1 MNEAGL
7 NVLAIGA
14 HPDDIELGCGAAL
27 LAHRR
32 AGHAVTMLV
41 MTAGLGPA
49 EQRARPDEQEEAA
62 ALLRASLMWGG
73 FEDGQVP
80 PDGPA
85 VRVIEDAITQTGA
98 QVIYTHA
105 AGDSHQDHRAVA
117 ASTAAAAR
125 RTQRMLCY
133 ESPTSLG
140 FSPTHFVDVDGLVE
154 AKLGLIRAHLS
165 QVMKNGLVDLEAV
178 EAQARFRGFQARVR
192 HAEAFEA
199 TRFVWDIPR
208 HTRPGDE
215 VGALNN
221 DEVGAL
227 NKRALNKE
235 VTL

>member
-1 MNEAGL
+1 MNGSGL

-32 AGHAVTMLV
+32 AGHTVTMLV
-41 MTAGLGPA
+41 MTSGLGPA
-49 EQRARPDEQEEAA
+49 ELRARPDEQEEAA
-62 ALLRASLMWGG
+62 ALLRAGLMWGG
-73 FEDGQVP
+73 FEDGRVP
-80 PDGPA
+80 SDGPA
-85 VRVIEDAITQTGA
+85 VRVIENAIARTGA
-98 QVIYTHA
+98 EVIYTHA

-117 ASTAAAAR
+117 AATAAAAR
-125 RTQRMLCY
+125 RTQRVLCY

-165 QVMKNGLVDLEAV
+165 QVMKNGLVDLEAI

-199 TRFVWDIPR
+199 TRFVWEIPQFA
-208 HTRPGDE
+208 PAADQ
-215 VGALNN
+215 
-221 DEVGAL
+221 VGAL
-227 NKRALNKE
+227 NKESAQE
-235 VTL
+235 IAP

>member
-1 MNEAGL
+1 VNGAGL

-49 EQRARPDEQEEAA
+49 EKRVRPPEQEDAA
-62 ALLRASLMWGG
+62 ALLRAALMWGG
-73 FEDGQVP
+73 FEDGRVP

-85 VRVIEDAITQTGA
+85 VRVIEDTIIQTGA
-98 QVIYTHA
+98 EVVYTHA

-117 ASTAAAAR
+117 AATVAAAR
-125 RTQRMLCY
+125 RTQRVLCY

-178 EAQARFRGFQARVR
+178 ESQARFRGFQARVR

-199 TRFVWDIPR
+199 TRFVWDIPQSADG
-208 HTRPGDE
+208 GDQ
-215 VGALNN
+215 VGALKKE
-221 DEVGAL
+221 EVH
-227 NKRALNKE
+227 
-235 VTL
+235 

>member
-1 MNEAGL
+1 V

-49 EQRARPDEQEEAA
+49 EQRARPEEQEEAA
-62 ALLRASLMWGG
+62 ALLQAGLVWGG
-73 FEDGQVP
+73 FEDGRVP
-80 PDGPA
+80 PDGPTIQ
-85 VRVIEDAITQTGA
+85 VIEDTITRTGA
-98 QVIYTHA
+98 EVIYTHA

-117 ASTAAAAR
+117 AATAAAAR
-125 RTQRMLCY
+125 RAQRVLCF
-133 ESPTSLG
+133 ESPTTLG

-199 TRFVWDIPR
+199 TRFVWDILPIGHATDQVSADQVR
-208 HTRPGDE
+208 AMNRE
-215 VGALNN
+215 SALNT
-221 DEVGAL
+221 D
-227 NKRALNKE
+227 
-235 VTL
+235 

>member
-1 MNEAGL
+1 VEFDLNGSGL

-27 LAHRR
+27 LAHGR
-32 AGHAVTMLV
+32 AGHDVTMLV

-49 EQRARPDEQEEAA
+49 EQRARPEEQEEAA
-62 ALLRASLMWGG
+62 ALLRARLEWGG
-73 FEDGQVP
+73 FEDGLIP

-85 VRVIEDAITQTGA
+85 VRIIEDAIVRTGA
-98 QVIYTHA
+98 EVVYTHA
-105 AGDSHQDHRAVA
+105 PGDSHQDHRAVA
-117 ASTAAAAR
+117 AATAAAAR
-125 RTQRMLCY
+125 RTQRVLCY

-192 HAEAFEA
+192 QAEAFEA
-199 TRFVWDIPR
+199 TRFVWEIPHFGR
-208 HTRPGDE
+208 TADQI
-215 VGALNN
+215 GALKREN
-221 DEVGAL
+221 AL
-227 NKRALNKE
+227 
-235 VTL
+235 

>member
-1 MNEAGL
+1 VNGAGL

-27 LAHRR
+27 LAHGR
-32 AGHAVTMLV
+32 AGHDVTMLV

-49 EQRARPDEQEEAA
+49 ERRARPEEQQEAA
-62 ALLRASLMWGG
+62 ALIRAGLMWGG
-73 FEDGQVP
+73 FDDGQIP
-80 PDGPA
+80 PNGPA
-85 VRVIEDAITQTGA
+85 VRVIEDAIERTGA
-98 QVIYTHA
+98 EVIYTHA

-117 ASTAAAAR
+117 AATAGAAR
-125 RTQRMLCY
+125 RTQRVLCY

-199 TRFVWDIPR
+199 TRFVWDIPQLS
-208 HTRPGDE
+208 HAVDQFSG
-215 VGALNN
+215 
-221 DEVGAL
+221 L
-227 NKRALNKE
+227 NKTSSGLNTE
-235 VTL
+235 

>member
-1 MNEAGL
+1 MNGAGL

-27 LAHRR
+27 LAHGR
-32 AGHAVTMLV
+32 AGHVVTMLV
-41 MTAGLGPA
+41 MTSGLGPA
-49 EQRARPDEQEEAA
+49 ERRARPEEQEEAA
-62 ALLRASLMWGG
+62 ALLGARLEWGG
-73 FEDGQVP
+73 FEDGGIP

-85 VRVIEDAITQTGA
+85 IRVIEDIIVRTGA
-98 QVIYTHA
+98 EVVYTHA
-105 AGDSHQDHRAVA
+105 AGDSHQDHRAVCA
-117 ASTAAAAR
+117 ATTAAAR
-125 RTQRMLCY
+125 RTQRVLCY

-199 TRFVWDIPR
+199 TRFVWDIPQPT
-208 HTRPGDE
+208 HVTDQ
-215 VGALNN
+215 VSALKK
-221 DEVGAL
+221 ESAL
-227 NKRALNKE
+227 
-235 VTL
+235 

>member
-1 MNEAGL
+1 MNRAGL

-49 EQRARPDEQEEAA
+49 EQRARPEEQEEAA
-62 ALLRASLMWGG
+62 ALLQAGLVWGG
-73 FEDGQVP
+73 FEDGRVP
-80 PDGPA
+80 PDGPTIQI
-85 VRVIEDAITQTGA
+85 IEDTIARTGA
-98 QVIYTHA
+98 EVIYTHA

-117 ASTAAAAR
+117 AATAAAAR
-125 RTQRMLCY
+125 RAQRVLCF

-178 EAQARFRGFQARVR
+178 ESQARFRGFQARVR

-199 TRFVWDIPR
+199 TRFVWDIPQSADG
-208 HTRPGDE
+208 GDQ
-215 VGALNN
+215 VGALKKE
-221 DEVGAL
+221 EVH
-227 NKRALNKE
+227 
-235 VTL
+235 

>member
-1 MNEAGL
+1 MFDLSGTGL

-27 LAHRR
+27 LAHGR

-49 EQRARPDEQEEAA
+49 EQRARPEEQQEAA
-62 ALLRASLMWGG
+62 ALLRARLEWGG

-85 VRVIEDAITQTGA
+85 VRIIEDAIVRTGA
-98 QVIYTHA
+98 EVIYAHA
-105 AGDSHQDHRAVA
+105 PGDSHQDHRAVA
-117 ASTAAAAR
+117 AATAAAAR
-125 RTQRMLCY
+125 RTQRVLCY

-178 EAQARFRGFQARVR
+178 EAQARFRGFQARIR
-192 HAEAFEA
+192 NAEAFEA
-199 TRFVWDIPR
+199 TRFVWDLP
-208 HTRPGDE
+208 HPGHAADQ
-215 VGALNN
+215 VS
-221 DEVGAL
+221 
-227 NKRALNKE
+227 ALNKE
-235 VTL
+235 SAL

>member
-1 MNEAGL
+1 VNGGGL

-32 AGHAVTMLV
+32 AGHTVTMLV

-49 EQRARPDEQEEAA
+49 EQRARPEEQEEAA
-62 ALLRASLMWGG
+62 ALLRAGLLWGG
-73 FEDGQVP
+73 FEDGRVP
-80 PDGPA
+80 SDGPA
-85 VRVIEDAITQTGA
+85 VRVIESAIARTGA
-98 QVIYTHA
+98 EVIYTHA

-117 ASTAAAAR
+117 AATAAAAR
-125 RTQRMLCY
+125 RTQRVLCY

-199 TRFVWDIPR
+199 TRFVWEIP
-208 HTRPGDE
+208 HLAYGVDQ
-215 VGALNN
+215 A
-221 DEVGAL
+221 GAL
-227 NKRALNKE
+227 NKESAQE
-235 VTL
+235 IAP

>member
-1 MNEAGL
+1 VNGSGL

-32 AGHAVTMLV
+32 AGHTVTMLV
-41 MTAGLGPA
+41 MTSGLGPA
-49 EQRARPDEQEEAA
+49 ELRARPDEQEEAA
-62 ALLRASLMWGG
+62 ALLRAGLMWGG
-73 FEDGQVP
+73 FEDGRVP
-80 PDGPA
+80 SDGPA
-85 VRVIEDAITQTGA
+85 VRVIENAIARTGA
-98 QVIYTHA
+98 EVIYTHA

-117 ASTAAAAR
+117 AATAAAAR
-125 RTQRMLCY
+125 RTQRVLCY

-165 QVMKNGLVDLEAV
+165 QVMKNGLVDLEAI

-199 TRFVWDIPR
+199 TRFVWEIPQLA
-208 HTRPGDE
+208 DAADK
-215 VGALNN
+215 VS
-221 DEVGAL
+221 
-227 NKRALNKE
+227 ALNKE
-235 VTL
+235 SAQEIAP

>member
-1 MNEAGL
+1 MNRVGL

-49 EQRARPDEQEEAA
+49 EQRARPEEQEEAA
-62 ALLRASLMWGG
+62 ALLRAGLIWGG
-73 FEDGQVP
+73 FEDGRVP
-80 PDGPA
+80 SDGPA
-85 VRVIEDAITQTGA
+85 VRVIESAIARTGA
-98 QVIYTHA
+98 EVIYTHA

-117 ASTAAAAR
+117 AATAAAAR
-125 RTQRMLCY
+125 RTQRLLCY
-133 ESPTSLG
+133 ESPTTLG

-165 QVMKNGLVDLEAV
+165 QVMKNGLVDLEAI

-199 TRFVWDIPR
+199 TRFVWDIPQFA
-208 HTRPGDE
+208 HAADPA
-215 VGALNN
+215 GALNN
-221 DEVGAL
+221 L
-227 NKRALNKE
+227 NEESAQE
-235 VTL
+235 IAP

>member
-1 MNEAGL
+1 VNGAGL
-7 NVLAIGA
+7 KVLAIGA

-27 LAHRR
+27 LAHGR

-49 EQRARPDEQEEAA
+49 EQRARPEEQEDAA
-62 ALLRASLMWGG
+62 ALLRAGLVWGG
-73 FEDGQVP
+73 FEDGRVP

-85 VRVIEDAITQTGA
+85 VQVIEDTIVRTGA
-98 QVIYTHA
+98 EVIYTHA

-117 ASTAAAAR
+117 SATAAAAR
-125 RTQRMLCY
+125 RTQRLLCY

-140 FSPTHFVDVDGLVE
+140 FSPTHFVNVDGLVE

-199 TRFVWDIPR
+199 TRFVWDIPHLPR
-208 HTRPGDE
+208 LSDQ
-215 VGALNN
+215 VSALNEE
-221 DEVGAL
+221 D
-227 NKRALNKE
+227 ALNKE
-235 VTL
+235 MTV

>member
-1 MNEAGL
+1 MNRAGL

-49 EQRARPDEQEEAA
+49 EQRARPEEQEEAA
-62 ALLRASLMWGG
+62 ALLRAGLMWGG
-73 FEDGQVP
+73 FEDGRVP
-80 PDGPA
+80 SGGPA
-85 VRVIEDAITQTGA
+85 VRIIESAIARTGA
-98 QVIYTHA
+98 EVIYTHA

-117 ASTAAAAR
+117 AATAAAAR
-125 RTQRMLCY
+125 RTQRVLCY

-165 QVMKNGLVDLEAV
+165 QVMKNGLVDLEAI

-192 HAEAFEA
+192 HAEAFEV
-199 TRFVWDIPR
+199 TRFVWDIPQLA
-208 HTRPGDE
+208 HAADP
-215 VGALNN
+215 A
-221 DEVGAL
+221 GAL
-227 NKRALNKE
+227 NKESAQE
-235 VTL
+235 IAP

>member
-1 MNEAGL
+1 MNGAGL

-49 EQRARPDEQEEAA
+49 EQRARPEEQEEAA
-62 ALLRASLMWGG
+62 ALLQAGLVWGG
-73 FEDGQVP
+73 FEDGRVP
-80 PDGPA
+80 PDGPTIQ
-85 VRVIEDAITQTGA
+85 VIEDTITRTGA
-98 QVIYTHA
+98 EVIYTHA

-117 ASTAAAAR
+117 TATAAAAR
-125 RTQRMLCY
+125 WAQRVLCF
-133 ESPTSLG
+133 ESPTTLG

-199 TRFVWDIPR
+199 TRFVWDIPQLAHAADQVR
-208 HTRPGDE
+208 AMNRE
-215 VGALNN
+215 SALNT
-221 DEVGAL
+221 E
-227 NKRALNKE
+227 
-235 VTL
+235 

>member
-1 MNEAGL
+1 M

-41 MTAGLGPA
+41 MTAGLGPT
-49 EQRARPDEQEEAA
+49 EQRARPEEQEEAA
-62 ALLRASLMWGG
+62 ALLQAGLVWGG
-73 FEDGQVP
+73 FEDGRVP
-80 PDGPA
+80 ADGPA
-85 VRVIEDAITQTGA
+85 IRVIEDTITRTSA
-98 QVIYTHA
+98 EVIYTHA

-117 ASTAAAAR
+117 TATAAAAR
-125 RTQRMLCY
+125 WAQRVLCF
-133 ESPTSLG
+133 ESPTTLG

-199 TRFVWDIPR
+199 TRFVWDIHQLAHAADQVR
-208 HTRPGDE
+208 AMNRE
-215 VGALNN
+215 SALNT
-221 DEVGAL
+221 E
-227 NKRALNKE
+227 
-235 VTL
+235 